1 MSTANKHGLSRRSV
15 LAGMA
20 AGAGALAS
28 GAARA
33 QQSVADFYKDK
44 TIRLIVSSSAGGG
57 YDLRGRLMSRHFSKH
72 MPGNPRVVVENMPGA
87 GSQLAV
93 NYIYN
98 QAPKDGTAMCLFQRS
113 ILVTPILRPAE
124 VRFDLGKFNWLGSLG
139 TENGVLAVRGDAPVK
154 KPEDLFTTEIT
165 TGMPTGVAVIPEI
178 LNAVIKTKLKIITGY
193 PGNNEILLA
202 LEQGELQAIGE
213 WTWADIIATKADWLK
228 TGKVVPMLQI
238 GITPHEDIPNV
249 PLAQSFAKTD
259 DDRRI
264 VELFVSQ
271 RQLAFPMVLPP
282 EAPHD
287 RVAALRKAFVDM
299 GNDAAFQEESVKAGF
314 GKARLTS
321 GDDTTAF
328 VNKTFGSIPPAVL
341 ERIKGLGIQ

>member
-1 MSTANKHGLSRRSV
+1 MSTGNKGGPSRRTV

-20 AGAGALAS
+20 ASAGVM
-28 GAARA
+28 AAGPAKA
-33 QQSVADFYKDK
+33 QTAAEFFKDK
-44 TIRLIVSSSAGGG
+44 TIRLIVSSSPGGG
-57 YDLRGRLMSRHFSKH
+57 YDLRGRMMSRHFSKH

-87 GSQLAV
+87 GSQIAV

-113 ILVTPILRPAE
+113 ILVTPILRPDQ
-124 VRFDLGKFNWLGSLG
+124 VRFDLAKFAWLGSLG

-154 KPEDLFTTEIT
+154 KPEDLFTTELV

-178 LNAVIKTKLKIITGY
+178 LNAVIKTKLKITTGY
-193 PGNNEILLA
+193 PGNAEILLA
-202 LEQGELQAIGE
+202 IEQGELQAIGE
-213 WTWADIIATKADWLK
+213 WTWADIVATKPDWLK
-228 TGKVVPMLQI
+228 SGKIVPMLQI
-238 GITPHEDIPNV
+238 GINPHEDIPNV
-249 PLAQSFAKTD
+249 PMAQQFAKTD

-282 EAPHD
+282 ETPPD
-287 RVAALRKAFVDM
+287 RVAALRRAFVDM
-299 GNDAAFQEESVKAGF
+299 GNDPAFQEESLKSGF

-328 VNKTFGSIPPAVL
+328 VSKTFGSIPPALL